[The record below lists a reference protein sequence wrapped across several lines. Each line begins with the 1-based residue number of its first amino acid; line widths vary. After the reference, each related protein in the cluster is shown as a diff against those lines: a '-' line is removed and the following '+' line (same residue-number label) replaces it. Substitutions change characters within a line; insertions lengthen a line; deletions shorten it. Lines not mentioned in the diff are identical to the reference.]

1 MIHATRVIVVVST
14 VLAAFTEAYL
24 TTPYWPPQTIWITT
38 ASLVVMAAIGYRVRA
53 VVLPAVLS
61 VPYVMPAV
69 VLEWRGNEN
78 SFLDFFWMMPL
89 LGLVLS
95 GPGALRWSLPAR
107 WQWPLV
113 TWATIVAV
121 TWPIVFLREIDYSV
135 RVLPLN
141 VANTSIGISPMEV
154 NQYVTYFAVVHTLG
168 ILWTDALCRW
178 YAHDRQRFI
187 REVIY
192 PLAVTAAI
200 GSTVAI
206 YQGFVD
212 LTFLNRGFWTHML
225 RAAGT
230 HGDPNKL
237 GAIAAFWAIGTVVLA
252 RRFPSPWAAVVSAA
266 SIVIG
271 VAAVWI
277 SGSRTGLAAIAVSL
291 AVAAYEAFRATRFD
305 ARRLVT
311 AGVGAT
317 VLAVAVVVALQN
329 ASTHTV
335 VQRGTLGYLPFF
347 GDRGIAA
354 SANELLW
361 ERFGYGP
368 AAIEMVQ
375 DHPIEGVGVGMFHT
389 LVHDYG
395 TLRGYTGEDAI
406 PADNA
411 QNWWRH
417 NLAELGIAGS
427 LPLLWW
433 CMVFGYLLFSHQL
446 NGDRLSF
453 GLLRGVVIG
462 FGVASMFGVPGQ
474 SMGVVITFW
483 TFAFWLLCERPS
495 TRSPHASHD
504 DSSLRAGGEAA
515 TATGSPSRWPR
526 PVAIAAVAL
535 LVAHTGM
542 TVVSARG
549 DLWPRNRSVRFDWF
563 YKYGMSEPEPDPGG
577 NPVQRRWTIAPRSL
591 AVVPVN
597 GTVLKFVAWIDH
609 PDGDERPV
617 KTKVW
622 ADGTLVFNGEIRRSA
637 PLFLDIPATPGRSHM
652 ILETEID
659 RLWAPRDH
667 GQRDPRALGLSI
679 RDWVW
684 Q

>member
-1 MIHATRVIVVVST
+1 MIHATRVIVVAST
-14 VLAAFTEAYL
+14 VLAAFAEAYL

-38 ASLVVMAAIGYRVRA
+38 ASLVVMAAIGYRFRA
-53 VVLPAVLS
+53 VALPAVLA

-69 VLEWRGNEN
+69 LLQWQGNEN

-113 TWATIVAV
+113 TWAMIVAV
-121 TWPIVFLREIDYSV
+121 TWPIVFLRETDYAM

-141 VANTSIGISPMEV
+141 VANTSVGISPMEV
-154 NQYVTYFAVVHTLG
+154 NQYVTYFAVVHALG
-168 ILWTDALCRW
+168 ILWIDALCRW

-192 PLAVTAAI
+192 PLAATAAI

-212 LTFLNRGFWTHML
+212 LTFLNRGFWTYML

-237 GAIAAFWAIGTVVLA
+237 GALAAFWAIGTVVLA
-252 RRFPSPWAAVVSAA
+252 RRFPSPWSAIVSAA
-266 SIVIG
+266 SLVVG

-277 SGSRTGLAAIAVSL
+277 SGSRTGLAAIIVSM
-291 AVAAYEAFRATRFD
+291 AFAAYETIRATRFD
-305 ARRLVT
+305 ARRLAT
-311 AGVGAT
+311 AGLGAT
-317 VLAVAVVVALQN
+317 VLAVAVVVALQS

-335 VQRGTLGYLPFF
+335 VQRGTLGYLPFI

-368 AAIEMVQ
+368 AAIEMVK
-375 DHPIEGVGVGMFHT
+375 DHPIDGVGVGMFHT

-406 PADNA
+406 SADNA

-433 CMVFGYLLFSHQL
+433 CIVLGYLLFSRPPA
-446 NGDRLSF
+446 GDRLSF

-462 FGVASMFGVPGQ
+462 FGVASMFGVPAQ
-474 SMGVVITFW
+474 SMAVMITFW
-483 TFAFWLLCERPS
+483 TFVFWLLFERGGDAPGPS
-495 TRSPHASHD
+495 LL
-504 DSSLRAGGEAA
+504 SSWSRGATIAALILIGVHTAA
-515 TATGSPSRWPR
+515 TA
-526 PVAIAAVAL
+526 AD
-535 LVAHTGM
+535 
-542 TVVSARG
+542 ARG
-549 DLWPRNRSVRFDWF
+549 DLWPRNRSMRFGWF
-563 YKYGMSEPEPDPGG
+563 YKYGMSEVEPDPGG
-577 NPVQRRWTIAPRSL
+577 NPAGRRWTTLPMSL

-597 GTVLKFVAWIDH
+597 GKVLKFVAWIDH
-609 PDGDERPV
+609 PDGDERPI
-617 KTKVW
+617 KTRVW
-622 ADGTLVFNGEIRRSA
+622 ADGTLVFDGEIRRSA
-637 PLFLDIPATPGRSHM
+637 PLFLDIPATPGRWHM

-659 RLWAPRDH
+659 RLWAPRDF
-667 GQRDPRALGLSI
+667 GQRDLRALGLSI